1 MAKKQNK
8 HSVLK
13 ATKGSEV
20 IYLSSKDEQK
30 GIDIILDLKGYT
42 ITAL

>member
-1 MAKKQNK
+1 MSKKQTK
-8 HSVLK
+8 HSVAK

-20 IYLSSKDEQK
+20 IYLSSKDEKK
-30 GIDIILDLKGYT
+30 GLDIKLDLQGYK